1 MEVLNLT
8 RHYSTPEQRNDGVI
22 EPTEEDKQRIRELLT
37 FDEIPTVKEIK
48 ERAEELA
55 DIAETYDVRAAMI
68 AGAPFIL
75 SSLENAL
82 KKRGIAPLYS
92 FATREAVEEQLPDG
106 TVVKKSL
113 FKHLGF
119 VLVL

>member
-1 MEVLNLT
+1 
-8 RHYSTPEQRNDGVI
+8 VI
-22 EPTEEDKQRIRELLT
+22 EPSVEDKERIRELLT
-37 FDEIPTVKEIK
+37 FTEIPTVREIR
-48 ERAEELA
+48 ERADLLA
-55 DIAETYDVRAAMI
+55 VIATKYNVQAAMI
-68 AGAPFIL
+68 AGAPFLL

-92 FATREAVEEQLPDG
+92 FGAREAVEEMQADG
-106 TVVKKSL
+106 TVVKRSL